1 MRKRKTKRMRRTRKE
16 KRRRNTRRERRARN
30 LRRTR
35 RLHIP
40 ASRMSTAAMSA
51 LMSLFFQG
59 NVPPPNTISLPIH
72 NVANPDPVSGSF

>member
-1 MRKRKTKRMRRTRKE
+1 MMFRCGFV
-16 KRRRNTRRERRARN
+16 
-30 LRRTR
+30 R

-59 NVPPPNTISLPIH
+59 NVPPPLNTISLPIH
-72 NVANPDPVSGSF
+72 SVANPDPVSGSF